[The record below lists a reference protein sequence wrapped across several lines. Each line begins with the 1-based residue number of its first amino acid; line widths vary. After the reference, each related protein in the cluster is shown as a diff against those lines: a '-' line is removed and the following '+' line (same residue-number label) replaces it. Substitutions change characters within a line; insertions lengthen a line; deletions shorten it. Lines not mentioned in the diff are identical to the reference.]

1 VVSKMGKNE
10 DARILLLARAV
21 RRLLYHAALE
31 ANQEERA
38 EFEALLAEVDCL
50 ITEGAGGE

>member
-1 VVSKMGKNE
+1 MGKNE